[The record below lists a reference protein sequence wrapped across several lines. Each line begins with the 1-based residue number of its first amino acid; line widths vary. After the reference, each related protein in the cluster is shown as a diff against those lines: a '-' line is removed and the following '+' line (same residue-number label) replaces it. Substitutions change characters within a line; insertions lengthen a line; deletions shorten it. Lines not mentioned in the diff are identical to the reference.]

1 MHVTLTVVGCS
12 GSAPGPGGACSCY
25 LIEADGFRLLLDI
38 GNGAC
43 GPLQRHAA
51 PADIGAVIL
60 SHAHADH
67 YIDIT
72 QLQYLRRIAAAPPL
86 RVIVP
91 ADLPPLS
98 KPHPADWDLQEA
110 ARGPLT
116 LGPLTARLA
125 RVEHGTMETW
135 ATRIGDE
142 LCYTADT
149 DPCAALDDLAA
160 GCRVLLAEASGLS
173 ADGGVPRH
181 LAAGDAAELAARSG
195 SRLLILTHL
204 RPWLDHDKLLA
215 EAAAIAPCPV
225 ILARPGLR
233 VALS

>member
-1 MHVTLTVVGCS
+1 VHVTLTVVGCS
-12 GSAPGPGGACSCY
+12 GSAPGPDGACSCY

-38 GNGAC
+38 GNGAS

-51 PADIGAVIL
+51 PGDIDAVIL

-72 QLQYLRRIAAAPPL
+72 QLQYLRNIAAAPPL
-86 RVIVP
+86 HIIVP
-91 ADLPPLS
+91 SDLPPLS
-98 KPHPADWDLQEA
+98 RPHPDDWDLVA
-110 ARGPLT
+110 ARSGPVP
-116 LGPLTARLA
+116 LGPLAARLA
-125 RVEHGTMETW
+125 RVEHGTMECW

-149 DPCAALDDLAA
+149 DPCPALDDLAA
-160 GCRVLLAEASGLS
+160 GCRVLLAEASGVA
-173 ADGGVPRH
+173 ADGPVARH
-181 LAAGDAAELAARSG
+181 LTAADAGRLAARSG
-195 SRLLILTHL
+195 TRLLILTHL
-204 RPWLDHDKLLA
+204 RPWQDHGRLLA